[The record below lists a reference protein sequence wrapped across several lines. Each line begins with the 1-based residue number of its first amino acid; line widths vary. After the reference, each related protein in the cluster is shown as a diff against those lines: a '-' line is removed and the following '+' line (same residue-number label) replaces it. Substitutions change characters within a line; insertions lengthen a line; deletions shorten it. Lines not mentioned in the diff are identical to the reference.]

1 MMRARSRGKG
11 AVGLGDCLENR
22 VVCYKGGA
30 AMKIFLSVIIIF
42 MVGLCAMVFGI
53 EQFGGYPEL
62 GTVVEIAVASGFI
75 IYFQGQSKKK

>member
-1 MMRARSRGKG
+1 M
-11 AVGLGDCLENR
+11 ENR

-62 GTVVEIAVASGFI
+62 GTVVEIAVVPSRFMRKI
-75 IYFQGQSKKK
+75 VCRLRLSEVSRQ